1 MEHTKRLTMGAILTA
16 LALALSYMERFFP
29 LQLLIPLPGVK
40 LGLANLVTVF
50 ALYFLTVREAGMIL
64 ILRCALGSLFS
75 TGVTAFLFS
84 IGGGILA
91 LLVMAALKRC
101 KGLSLLRHLHGWR
114 RRPQHRPAFPS
125 PLWFSARPTSGP
137 ICPFCCWSPWPP
149 APSPAPS
156 LPTGSAGCWAR
167 GCGCGRGPV

>member
-29 LQLLIPLPGVK
+29 LQLLVPLPGVK

-84 IGGGILA
+84 IGGGLLA

-101 KGLSLLRHLHGWR
+101 KGLSLYGISMAGAAAHNTGQILAAMAVL
-114 RRPQHRPAFPS
+114 A
-125 PLWFSARPTSGP
+125 
-137 ICPFCCWSPWPP
+137 
-149 APSPAPS
+149 SPAIAVYLAPLLVAS
-156 LPTGSAGCWAR
+156 LFTGAVTGGASILLLRRVPWGSER
-167 GCGCGRGPV
+167 GM

>member
-29 LQLLIPLPGVK
+29 LQLLVPLPGVK

-101 KGLSLLRHLHGWR
+101 KGLSLYGISMAGAAAHNIGQLAVAALVLGSSYVWAYLPFLLLISLATGAITGTVAAYGFRGLLGAGLRMR
-114 RRPQHRPAFPS
+114 
-125 PLWFSARPTSGP
+125 
-137 ICPFCCWSPWPP
+137 
-149 APSPAPS
+149 
-156 LPTGSAGCWAR
+156 
-167 GCGCGRGPV
+167 